1 MVPSTPAGSD
11 VLPVDGPETSP
22 RAIRLAPVPPS
33 SDSIRSFRGF
43 VHINRRLLDVASG
56 FGLALAGTAAFA
68 ADIDTDASSQ
78 TINAAVSA
86 DNVYVGNNSSGTS
99 LAITAG
105 GALSN
110 ISGTLGVNPGANANT
125 ASVSG
130 AGATWT
136 NTGDLNVGFNGSNN
150 ALTIGAGGSVFAD
163 FTKIGGFAGSA
174 DNSITISGT
183 GTLANTN
190 DLLLGYGGTGNTFLL
205 QSGGTATNV
214 NAFVGFLSTAT
225 GNAATVT
232 GAGSI
237 WTSTGAF
244 HLGYDGSLNTLT
256 IANGGKVLVDGAA
269 KDFLLGFNAGADG
282 NRVTVRGAGSELSN
296 LNGTLYV
303 GRSSTSNSLHI
314 ESGGLVTSKNVRIG
328 GGTGSAGTNASGNV
342 VYVDG
347 AGSVW
352 NISGTLR
359 VGSGTATTSDGNVV
373 EITGGGVVN
382 VAGNS
387 FLGYDANSDGNRVLV
402 SGTGSHLNAHA
413 LTIGNVDGATGNVV
427 TLANG
432 GLLTATSITLRESSG
447 LVIGAGGAAGSITA
461 PVIITGA
468 GTAPGYVTFD
478 HTDTAYTFGSTLAG
492 NLAVNHDGSG
502 TTRLTGANTYAGATT
517 INAGRLDIDGSVTGP
532 VLVNAGGTL
541 GGIGSFGGGTVNA
554 GGVIAPGNSIGT
566 LASTSGLQFATG
578 SAFVVDVNASGQFDR
593 LVVTGAAGL
602 AGEVRVQAAPGAYA
616 PGTTNP
622 ILTATSLGG
631 TFSGVTTSSPFYT
644 SSLTYD
650 ATNVYLTIQGIGAPV
665 MASVQANGNVPGLG
679 AARLFDSLIA
689 GTPGAGMSPIVASLF
704 ALPNQQAVSGAV
716 SQTLPLLNGGVTP
729 ATQGTLA
736 GIDNVIQTRLDANRG
751 LASGDFFP
759 GDRNVWL
766 KPFGS
771 WADQGDRN
779 GVSGYKADT
788 YGMVFGADGA
798 LHSGIRAGAAF
809 AYAKVDVQ
817 GRSATAPQSAD
828 IDVYQLVGYG
838 SRSLDART
846 DLDFRAGL
854 GRNTNRGRR
863 EIALNSSVASANYDS
878 QTVHAGLGVS
888 RRYARGPRT
897 TLTPS
902 VRADYTRIDEK
913 AYTETGAGA
922 LNLSV
927 DGRTTQSLIMLLAGR
942 LDHQLDDRT
951 TLIASVGAGYD
962 ALTRQA
968 AITAT
973 FAGAPGASFV
983 THGIDPSPWLARGG
997 LGLAYRTKW
1006 GVELTARYDV
1016 EVRQDF
1022 VNQSASLK
1030 ARWIF

>member
-1 MVPSTPAGSD
+1 MRFHRK
-11 VLPVDGPETSP
+11 L
-22 RAIRLAPVPPS
+22 I
-33 SDSIRSFRGF
+33 
-43 VHINRRLLDVASG
+43 DVASG
-56 FGLALAGTAAFA
+56 LGLVLAGTTATA

-78 TINAAVSA
+78 TIGTAVTA
-86 DNVYVGNNSSGTS
+86 DNVLVGNNASGTS
-99 LAITAG
+99 LTITSG
-105 GALSN
+105 GALTS
-110 ISGTLGVNPGANANT
+110 ITGLLGVNTGANGNT
-125 ASVSG
+125 ASVAG

-136 NTGDLNVGFNGSNN
+136 NTGDLNVGFNGSGN
-150 ALTIGAGGSVFAD
+150 ALAIGTGGTVSAD
-163 FTKIGGFAGSA
+163 FTKIGGFAGSTG
-174 DNSITISGT
+174 NSITISGT

-190 DLLLGYGGTGNTFLL
+190 DLLLGYGGTGNTLVL
-205 QSGGTATNV
+205 QAGGTATNV
-214 NAFVGFLSTAT
+214 NAFIGYLSTADS
-225 GNAATVT
+225 NAATVT

-244 HLGYDGSLNTLT
+244 HLGYDGSDNTLT

-269 KDFLLGFNAGADG
+269 KDFLIGFNAGADG
-282 NRVTVRGAGSELSN
+282 NRVTVTGAGSELSN
-296 LNGTLYV
+296 LNGTLYI
-303 GRSSTSNSLHI
+303 GRNGSSNTLHI

-328 GGTGSAGTNASGNV
+328 GGTGSAGTNPSGNG

-347 AGSVW
+347 TGSVW

-359 VGSGTATTSDGNVV
+359 VGSGTATTSGSNVL

-387 FLGYDANSDGNRVLV
+387 FLGYDAGSDDNRVLV
-402 SGTGSHLNAHA
+402 RGAGSRLNAQA

-432 GLLTATSITLRESSG
+432 GVLAATAITIRENSG
-447 LVIGAGGAAGSITA
+447 LVIGSGGAAGSIST
-461 PVIITGA
+461 PITITGA
-468 GTAPGYVTFD
+468 GTLPGYVTFD

-492 NLAVNHDGSG
+492 NLVVNHDGSG
-502 TTRLTGANTYAGATT
+502 TTHLTGSNTHAGATT
-517 INAGRLDIDGSVTGP
+517 INAGRLDIDGSITGS

-541 GGIGSFGGGTVNA
+541 GGIGSFGGGAVNA
-554 GGVIAPGNSIGT
+554 GGAIAPGNAIGT
-566 LASTSGLQFATG
+566 LTSGSGLQFAAG
-578 SAFVVDVNASGQFDR
+578 SAFVVQVNASGQFDR
-593 LVVTGAAGL
+593 LVVNGAAGL
-602 AGEVRVQAAPGAYA
+602 AGDVRVQAVAGNYA
-616 PGTTNP
+616 PVTTLP

-644 SSLTYD
+644 SVLTYD
-650 ATNVYLTIQGIGAPV
+650 ATNVYLTIQGLGAPV
-665 MASVQANGNVPGLG
+665 TASVHANGNVPGLG

-689 GTPGAGMSPIVASLF
+689 GTPGAGMSPIVATLF

-716 SQTLPLLNGGVTP
+716 SQTLPLLEGGVAP

-736 GIDNVIQTRLDANRG
+736 GIDNVVQTRLDANRG
-751 LASGDFFP
+751 LASGDFFL

-766 KPFGS
+766 KPFGT
-771 WADQGDRN
+771 WADQGERN
-779 GVSGYKADT
+779 GVAGYKADT
-788 YGMVFGADGA
+788 YGMVFGADAG
-798 LHSGIRAGAAF
+798 LRSGFRAGAAF

-863 EIALNSSVASANYDS
+863 QIALNSSVASANYDS

-888 RRYARGPRT
+888 RRYAHGPRT

-902 VRADYTRIDEK
+902 IRADYTRIDEK

-951 TLIASVGAGYD
+951 TLIASVGGGYD

-973 FAGAPGASFV
+973 FAGAPGAAFV
-983 THGIDPSPWLARGG
+983 TYGIDPSPWLVRSG
-997 LGLAYRTKW
+997 LGLAYRTSS

-1030 ARWIF
+1030 ARWTF